1 MLFLIISE
9 WIKLFQLGR
18 DIIRPNPDRRNPRN
32 IDYRIPIETHNISN
46 QSSSSR
52 LFNEQGPTTGMSTV
66 DVAAET
72 EPPLGESTA
81 RFWCPE
87 LTQEGQWHH
96 LTLILNRAAF
106 KNSTVIGNGKEVV
119 NG

>member
-1 MLFLIISE
+1 M
-9 WIKLFQLGR
+9 
-18 DIIRPNPDRRNPRN
+18 
-32 IDYRIPIETHNISN
+32 
-46 QSSSSR
+46 SS
-52 LFNEQGPTTGMSTV
+52 V

-96 LTLILNRAAF
+96 LTLILNRATF
-106 KNSTVIGNGKEVV
+106 KNSTVGFEFLVARLCV
-119 NG
+119 TLYYV